1 MTQREDNSYI
11 HDHMDNISR
20 NQRLKQREDNPFL
33 NDNVT
38 NRSINQNMSQRDF
51 SENMKLDKGIPLNK
65 GLQNMPF
72 NFMES
77 STLNNNLGF
86 SNKQINNDDQT
97 HSDDG
102 RLVSIPQTVNAD
114 DDTESGLQI
123 VTASNSKS

>member
-38 NRSINQNMSQRDF
+38 NRSINQNMSQGDF
-51 SENMKLDKGIPLNK
+51 SENMKIDKGIPLSK

-77 STLNNNLGF
+77 STLHVNLYCY
-86 SNKQINNDDQT
+86 QHYQVM
-97 HSDDG
+97 
-102 RLVSIPQTVNAD
+102 LEEV
-114 DDTESGLQI
+114 
-123 VTASNSKS
+123 